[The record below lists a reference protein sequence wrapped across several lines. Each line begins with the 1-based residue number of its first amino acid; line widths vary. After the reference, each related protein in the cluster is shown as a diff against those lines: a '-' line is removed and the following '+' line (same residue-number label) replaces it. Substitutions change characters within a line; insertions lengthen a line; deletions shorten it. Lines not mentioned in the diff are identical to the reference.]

1 MVRESHEGKILRTVR
16 AWSISLTM
24 PKGRASRNT
33 LWSLLLCLL
42 ALLFSACSLHG
53 SSLSTISVQHNADGT
68 TTHQVRAGRFELQTE
83 VERHLLAS
91 IESPSYELV
100 NRGRM
105 AAQPVVEQPAEQGLK
120 ELSWVYWIRY
130 RCVGKE

>member
-53 SSLSTISVQHNADGT
+53 ASISTISVQNNPDGT

-83 VERHLLAS
+83 VERRLLAS
-91 IESPSYELV
+91 IECPNYDIV
-100 NRGRM
+100 HQARM
-105 AAQPVVEQPAEQGLK
+105 AEQPVGEQPA
-120 ELSWVYWIRY
+120 
-130 RCVGKE
+130 